1 MMAGPNKFYEE
12 ITSEQVKDFRLI
24 GQGAF
29 GTVYQAR
36 HQDWGIDVAVK
47 IPNSNTSFTREELLQ
62 EARAM
67 DEARFTYI
75 LRLFGLF
82 VGEAQVD
89 AKVLGF
95 DNVAGPRLGLVMEF
109 MENGTLSTLTYRVPS
124 MPWALRVRILHQ
136 VALGMNFLHSLSPP
150 LLHLDLKPSNVLLD
164 GELHVRVADFGL
176 SKFKRG
182 TTRHDSLTSGEE
194 NAYGGTLEF
203 MPPEAFTDVNYKPTP
218 GADVYSYGI
227 LMWSL
232 LTNEDPYSNVPPGN
246 VSSIIKKLIP
256 QGQRPSTEVLEKMIN
271 KVWKVEDLIGMM
283 KWCWHHDKT
292 QRPSFRDCSQKT
304 EVVYSYY
311 KPQIM
316 GAVRQVQDSLVRMES
331 SLSKET
337 RVNSGLILRGASSA
351 HQIPELVYQPPLT
364 SSSGLEERFA
374 TFHLT
379 EPPSRQNEA
388 VPRETFFKRDR
399 EGKCSGLQRS
409 RSACI
414 RKGAQGPGGEM
425 PHNAEVKM
433 RNRTGPTGDKPRPLS
448 DTYPFPPRLPYHFGF
463 QHYPQSFYS
472 PHQEVGFLPP
482 HQDVS
487 WDHSLLPHFSLGAPQ
502 GHGGGI
508 HITGHDISGLQVG
521 DYNSMYL
528 KHDPEKPRKQH

>member
-292 QRPSFRDCSQKT
+292 QRPSFR
-304 EVVYSYY
+304 
-311 KPQIM
+311 
-316 GAVRQVQDSLVRMES
+316 
-331 SLSKET
+331 
-337 RVNSGLILRGASSA
+337 
-351 HQIPELVYQPPLT
+351 
-364 SSSGLEERFA
+364 
-374 TFHLT
+374 
-379 EPPSRQNEA
+379 EA